1 MKTFESGKGLFVTSW
16 KKRGLPPPP
25 ISWSIKIVNI
35 YAYFHHHYLLTIIT
49 RFTKWSCSQ
58 TCVIPWMAS
67 RSPGHMCLL
76 ASTRNPRTP
85 MFIWWRWSGDWWWQW
100 CSENLLGL
108 PRRCNNRRSFLWHTW
123 EEQVTVDN
131 YEVDSIK
138 PILDLGN
145 TRWWQLTVSPRPGR
159 WGRPGSSFEPAKI
172 YLTESSKCLKR
183 GEVVWRIDEMF
194 KA

>member
-1 MKTFESGKGLFVTSW
+1 MST
-16 KKRGLPPPP
+16 
-25 ISWSIKIVNI
+25 

-85 MFIWWRWSGDWWWQW
+85 MFIWWRWSGVWWWQW

-108 PRRCNNRRSFLWHTW
+108 PRRCNNLWSFLWHTW

-138 PILDLGN
+138 PILVLRNNSCDENLLFPPVQVVEADQVAISNLQRYIWRNPQKNCASFIKKKKGEKKIN
-145 TRWWQLTVSPRPGR
+145 WLILMKM
-159 WGRPGSSFEPAKI
+159 WGI
-172 YLTESSKCLKR
+172 
-183 GEVVWRIDEMF
+183 
-194 KA
+194 